1 MCSHRAHYWHGP
13 PTVSATVI
21 LSTLCIRAV
30 SVNGLDRAS
39 ESKVV
44 AIQMPGYGFEA
55 LGRSSPPSFLF
66 PWIGP
71 CVQMALVTARWEEG
85 FRCPG
90 IFTNSE
96 SIHQGMTSRV
106 LFRSCSDPC
115 VDNLGDYRWHRLLR
129 CVQSLEIV
137 HRGINS
143 RLMLISLILELVFD
157 ALLAKIELVPL
168 NDHHAYARDHNDR
181 F

>member
-1 MCSHRAHYWHGP
+1 MRS
-13 PTVSATVI
+13 
-21 LSTLCIRAV
+21 
-30 SVNGLDRAS
+30 D
-39 ESKVV
+39 
-44 AIQMPGYGFEA
+44 GF
-55 LGRSSPPSFLF
+55 GD
-66 PWIGP
+66 G
-71 CVQMALVTARWEEG
+71 TGG

-90 IFTNSE
+90 TFTNSE

-115 VDNLGDYRWHRLLR
+115 VDNLGDYRLLR

-168 NDHHAYARDHNDR
+168 NDHHTYARDHNDR

>member
-55 LGRSSPPSFLF
+55 LGRSSPPFLSLPLDRTMRSDGF
-66 PWIGP
+66 GDGTVRGGVSLPWNFY
-71 CVQMALVTARWEEG
+71 E
-85 FRCPG
+85 
-90 IFTNSE
+90 
-96 SIHQGMTSRV
+96 
-106 LFRSCSDPC
+106 
-115 VDNLGDYRWHRLLR
+115 
-129 CVQSLEIV
+129 
-137 HRGINS
+137 
-143 RLMLISLILELVFD
+143 
-157 ALLAKIELVPL
+157 
-168 NDHHAYARDHNDR
+168 
-181 F
+181 

>member
-66 PWIGP
+66 PWMRSDGFGDGT
-71 CVQMALVTARWEEG
+71 VEEG

-90 IFTNSE
+90 TFTNSE

>member
-30 SVNGLDRAS
+30 SVNGLDCAS

-66 PWIGP
+66 PW
-71 CVQMALVTARWEEG
+71 MRSDG
-85 FRCPG
+85 F
-90 IFTNSE
+90 
-96 SIHQGMTSRV
+96 
-106 LFRSCSDPC
+106 
-115 VDNLGDYRWHRLLR
+115 GDGTVRGG
-129 CVQSLEIV
+129 VSLPWNFYE
-137 HRGINS
+137 
-143 RLMLISLILELVFD
+143 
-157 ALLAKIELVPL
+157 
-168 NDHHAYARDHNDR
+168 
-181 F
+181 

>member
-1 MCSHRAHYWHGP
+1 
-13 PTVSATVI
+13 
-21 LSTLCIRAV
+21 
-30 SVNGLDRAS
+30 
-39 ESKVV
+39 
-44 AIQMPGYGFEA
+44 
-55 LGRSSPPSFLF
+55 
-66 PWIGP
+66 
-71 CVQMALVTARWEEG
+71 
-85 FRCPG
+85 
-90 IFTNSE
+90 
-96 SIHQGMTSRV
+96 MTSRV

-115 VDNLGDYRWHRLLR
+115 VDNLGDYRLLR

>member
-1 MCSHRAHYWHGP
+1 MFPQGPLLARSTYRIRHGNSFYALHTRRFGQRTRP
-13 PTVSATVI
+13 CKWIEGGRYPNAR
-21 LSTLCIRAV
+21 IRFR
-30 SVNGLDRAS
+30 GPR
-39 ESKVV
+39 
-44 AIQMPGYGFEA
+44 PFF
-55 LGRSSPPSFLF
+55 PPSFLF
-66 PWIGP
+66 PWIGL
-71 CVQMALVTARWEEG
+71 CVQTALVTARWEEG

-90 IFTNSE
+90 TFTNSE